1 MAITNR
7 KPRPSQKSSAHEK
20 NRFKKQAVIIVLLA
34 LLWLFFAPGLGIVS
48 YMSKKAELKRLHQQ
62 SSELQK
68 VNIELQEE
76 IDKILTDPVYLE
88 KIARE
93 KFKLLKPNEKVFDFS
108 RKTTSAKDDQ
118 HDEHDQDDEDDLD
131 DQDDADKKND

>member
-1 MAITNR
+1 MAIPNR

-48 YMSKKAELKRLHQQ
+48 YMSKKSEFKRLQQQ

-68 VNIELQEE
+68 ANVELQEE
-76 IDKILTDPVYLE
+76 IDKLLTDPVYLE

-93 KFKLLKPNEKVFDFS
+93 KFQLLKPNEKVYDFS

-118 HDEHDQDDEDDLD
+118 DDRDDLD
-131 DQDDADKKND
+131 DLDETDKKND